1 MRLLIAL
8 FAGALFGSGL
18 FISGMTDTAKVTGWL
33 DIFGN
38 WDPTLAF
45 VLGGAILPMFVAWRF
60 TKGRAPL
67 TAERF
72 PTPSDAP
79 VDRRLV
85 IGSLMFGAGWGL
97 SGLCPGPAMA
107 TLGYGGALHWLFFAA
122 MLAGMLLAPM
132 VQHRFFERDA
142 D

>member
-1 MRLLIAL
+1 MRALIAL

-18 FISGMTDTAKVTGWL
+18 FVSGMTDTAKVIGWL

-45 VLGGAILPMFVAWRF
+45 VLGGAIVPMFVAWCL
-60 TKGRAPL
+60 TTGRKPI
-67 TAERF
+67 TAEVF
-72 PTPSDAP
+72 PKPSDTP
-79 VDRRLV
+79 IDKRLI

-107 TLGYGGALHWLFFAA
+107 SLGYGGALHWVFFAA
-122 MLAGMLLAPM
+122 MLAGMWLTPAISK
-132 VQHRFFERDA
+132 RYF
-142 D
+142 